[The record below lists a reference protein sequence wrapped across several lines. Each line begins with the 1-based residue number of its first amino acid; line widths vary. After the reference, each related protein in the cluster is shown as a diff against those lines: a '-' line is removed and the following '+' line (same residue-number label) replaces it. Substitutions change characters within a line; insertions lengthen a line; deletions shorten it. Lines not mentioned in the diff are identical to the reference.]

1 MVSAAGAA
9 DMAKPADSK
18 NNDNAVVVKKRSTR
32 DRLGGGVVCSDE
44 VELEDSVSEV
54 DAVVAVVD

>member
-1 MVSAAGAA
+1 
-9 DMAKPADSK
+9 MAKPADSK